1 MNLSP
6 AARIRRG
13 FARAGIVLG
22 LISALLVGTL
32 HFIGGYMQQQGDF
45 LYVLAVSIAVA
56 GASFALLFGISWA
69 LGWIVSGFARDE

>member
-22 LISALLVGTL
+22 LISALLLGTL
-32 HFIGGYMQQQGDF
+32 HFIGRYTQHGDF
-45 LYVLAVSIAVA
+45 FHALLVSIALA
-56 GASFALLFGISWA
+56 GATFASLFGISWA
-69 LGWIVSGFARDE
+69 LGWIISGFARDE